1 MGWKKCC
8 NIFLIYFRDELS
20 PHHGL
25 NNNTI
30 TAKQEPNESS
40 SPTNRSNHSPPQHY
54 HSSPATSM
62 HLDSNEDIEDKDDIP
77 EDANTKAVVVSE
89 DQPQAE
95 DLSHKSSRSES
106 PATATSASNLKA
118 RYHPYCHSEIL
129 IKSE

>member
-1 MGWKKCC
+1 
-8 NIFLIYFRDELS
+8 
-20 PHHGL
+20 
-25 NNNTI
+25 
-30 TAKQEPNESS
+30 
-40 SPTNRSNHSPPQHY
+40 
-54 HSSPATSM
+54 M

>member
-1 MGWKKCC
+1 
-8 NIFLIYFRDELS
+8 
-20 PHHGL
+20 
-25 NNNTI
+25 
-30 TAKQEPNESS
+30 
-40 SPTNRSNHSPPQHY
+40 
-54 HSSPATSM
+54 M

-129 IKSE
+129 IKSEWTQKKKGDRYGNDIHTSLEICTITCTI